1 MEKIFEGWVIPR
13 LAQIQ
18 RLVFIV
24 DDMDIIESIYSL
36 LSSTPAP
43 ILEEFKL
50 VFGTLDLGDSRLLS
64 IQDQPS
70 DLGDIPIVFNRKY
83 PCLHSLTVHAAPF
96 EFASFNTKTVTH
108 LDLSH
113 QKAIHPALFIGMI
126 SATPNLQS
134 LTLRN
139 SGPAFE
145 RRNNLSPTIS
155 LPHLRNM
162 VLGSMDS
169 IYIDY
174 LLSILRSLDIRK
186 LGIHSVPE
194 PEAEAIWTSLLLYHQ
209 KTQCFAKLETLELFD
224 IEDSPKMA
232 DGQQNSY
239 QMLLSSL
246 TRLSHLRM
254 RRITARYIDILNPSE
269 YDPPAHAPCL
279 RVLEISSVIESMS
292 ESGGSDTRD
301 REPLPAKEVVS
312 SIVSLFRSRVPKPG
326 REKEREWK
334 VTRLHLD
341 KDEWNFNEDQKKK
354 LIGSLMQLGSVAPIL
369 AWDARAPF
377 FNDYYDSEE
386 I

>member
-1 MEKIFEGWVIPR
+1 
-13 LAQIQ
+13 
-18 RLVFIV
+18 
-24 DDMDIIESIYSL
+24 
-36 LSSTPAP
+36 
-43 ILEEFKL
+43 

-64 IQDQPS
+64 IQDSPS
-70 DLGDIPIVFNRKY
+70 DLGNAATVFNRKY
-83 PCLHSLTVHAAPF
+83 PRLRSLTIHAAPF
-96 EFASFNTKTVTH
+96 EFASFNTKTITH
-108 LDLSH
+108 IDLSH

-126 SATPNLQS
+126 SSTPNLQS

-145 RRNNLSPTIS
+145 RRNKLSPTVS

-174 LLSILRSLDIRK
+174 LLSILRSLDLRK

-224 IEDSPKMA
+224 VEGSPKMA

-246 TRLSHLRM
+246 THLSQLRM

-269 YDPPAHAPCL
+269 YDPPVHVPSL

-292 ESGGSDTRD
+292 DSGGSDTRD
-301 REPLPAKEVVS
+301 REPLPTKEVAS

-326 REKEREWK
+326 QAKEWEWK
-334 VTRLHLD
+334 ATNLHLD
-341 KDEWNFNEDQKKK
+341 GDEWNLNEDRKEK
-354 LIGSLMQLGSVAPIL
+354 LMESLMQLGPMAPIL